1 MYSSEKHYKLIESEH
16 NQCMIFFVAK
26 DSADLVSLSEVY
38 VRILTNIFYSISNE
52 VLQMKGESLSTRLEK
67 RDLFLDYSIRFI
79 RGFYFDVCL
88 LLKKTLFSVMFEQFE
103 LNVDFC
109 TENLKIINYFYL
121 QYCIKKFK

>member
-1 MYSSEKHYKLIESEH
+1 MK
-16 NQCMIFFVAK
+16 FFVAK
-26 DSADLVSLSEVY
+26 DSADLIVALSEVY
-38 VRILTNIFYSISNE
+38 VRILTNIFYSISNKI
-52 VLQMKGESLSTRLEK
+52 LQMKGECESLSISTRLEK